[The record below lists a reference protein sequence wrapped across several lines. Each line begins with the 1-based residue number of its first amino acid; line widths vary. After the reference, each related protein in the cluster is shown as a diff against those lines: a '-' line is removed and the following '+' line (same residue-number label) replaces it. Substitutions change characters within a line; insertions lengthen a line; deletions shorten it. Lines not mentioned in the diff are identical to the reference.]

1 MVYDES
7 SVSGYTAVEAAS
19 WTGQLARYRNDCIF
33 KTIVLI
39 IELLGWKRVQDKK
52 KVKQSRYRPGMSRV
66 FQEVMVPRFHENG
79 TGWW

>member
-52 KVKQSRYRPGMSRV
+52 K
-66 FQEVMVPRFHENG
+66 
-79 TGWW
+79 